1 MTENTHST
9 SWCPIP
15 FNAISFHPTGNLT
28 RCMMSD
34 VPMGETF
41 DSHQMQKLRH
51 DMLAGTWDKEGC
63 MTCWKK
69 EQQGNISQRQKWLRR
84 NPKDFKNTDGFIN
97 PKITG
102 NPVNHLFINYSNI
115 CNFKC
120 RMCGPSYSNSLIP
133 EHKHLHSLGLRSP
146 VNTKVIKNRN
156 FINTYLKQKPEVL
169 KDVTSIWITGGEP
182 FMDDNCY
189 DLADII
195 AEHGNESIMD
205 MVITTNGS
213 KVDLNKLQKF
223 ENFRFFE
230 LDLSIDAP
238 NIMFEYMRSA
248 GIFTWEQ
255 MSKLIDDLTYFR
267 KQNSSWFHMCFNAS
281 IQAFNYD
288 TVLEFDSICKKAGAL
303 NNTRM
308 LIHPEY
314 FRLDVLPYKYRKEE
328 FDKIKD
334 YKVINDPRFKR
345 THSDI
350 CKNML
355 QKQASDEI
363 VKKFKQQT
371 IAQDEYRNMNIK
383 DFHPQLAEF
392 IYER

>member
-1 MTENTHST
+1 
-9 SWCPIP
+9 
-15 FNAISFHPTGNLT
+15 
-28 RCMMSD
+28 MMSN

-41 DSHQMQKLRH
+41 DSEQMQKLRQ
-51 DMLAGTWDKEGC
+51 DMLDGIWDKEGC
-63 MTCWKK
+63 ISCFKK
-69 EQQGNISQRQKWLRR
+69 EQQGNISQRQKWLQR
-84 NPKDFKNTDGFIN
+84 NPQDFKNTQGFIN
-97 PKITG
+97 PKTTG

-120 RMCGPSYSNSLIP
+120 RMCGPDYSNSLIP
-133 EHKHLHSLGLRSP
+133 EHKHLHSLGLRKE
-146 VNTKVIKNRN
+146 VKVENIKNRN
-156 FINTYLKQKPEVL
+156 FINTYLKQNPESL

-189 DLADII
+189 DLVDIL
-195 AEHGNESIMD
+195 AEHGNESETD

-213 KVDLNKLQKF
+213 KVDLDRLQKF
-223 ENFRFFE
+223 DKLKFFE

-255 MSKLIDDLTYFR
+255 MNKLIDDLTHFK
-267 KQNSSWFHMCFNAS
+267 KQNSNWFHMCFNAS
-281 IQAFNYD
+281 IQAYNYD
-288 TVLEFDSICKKAGAL
+288 TVLEFDSVCRKAGAL

-308 LIHPEY
+308 LIFPEH
-314 FRLDVLPYKYRKEE
+314 FRLNVLPYKYRKAQ
-328 FDKIKD
+328 FDIIKD
-334 YKVINDPRFKR
+334 YEVINDPRFKR

-355 QKQASDEI
+355 QEQASEEVI
-363 VKKFKQQT
+363 KKFKQYT
-371 IAQDEYRNMNIK
+371 IAQDEYRNMSIK